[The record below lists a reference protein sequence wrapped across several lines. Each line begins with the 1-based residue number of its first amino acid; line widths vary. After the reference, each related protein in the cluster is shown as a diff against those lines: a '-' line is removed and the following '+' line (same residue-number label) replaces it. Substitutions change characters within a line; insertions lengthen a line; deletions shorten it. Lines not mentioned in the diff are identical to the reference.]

1 MQIDEKR
8 ISFLMTKLGI
18 TREEALDLEG
28 YDDDVEHG
36 RKTIHDLTP
45 EQIANV
51 QEMNRKKDHKKYG
64 HVHRERKPNETKE
77 AIIAELATFLED
89 ECEFAIKDKVFYCE
103 SVEITNKN
111 RMIHFK
117 LNGKEFDLQL
127 IEKREPKNKDSKEK

>member
-28 YDDDVEHG
+28 YDDDVNHN

-45 EQIANV
+45 EQMANV

-64 HVHRERKPNETKE
+64 HAHRERKPNETKE
-77 AIIAELATFLED
+77 SIIVELADFLEN
-89 ECEFAIKDKVFYCE
+89 ECEFTIKNDVFYCE

-127 IEKREPKNKDSKEK
+127 IEKREPKNKKN